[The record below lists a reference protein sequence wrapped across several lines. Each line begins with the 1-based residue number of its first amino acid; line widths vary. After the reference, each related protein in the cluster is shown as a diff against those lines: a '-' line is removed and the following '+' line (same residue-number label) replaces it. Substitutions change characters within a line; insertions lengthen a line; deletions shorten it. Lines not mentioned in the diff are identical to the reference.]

1 MTHLRIHLVYLALLG
16 FLTYQY
22 WTKTQALNEAV
33 SSVEQFDKI
42 MNQNNYVISK
52 ASTMILN
59 GIEMNAKAL
68 VNEQNYK
75 LSAKARIVVANVWH
89 LNKWLEQQ
97 KQEFLSLSDGFDTRD
112 TTVLAH
118 RFDTKASSRFFTN
131 SKIQQIRDSLFKLST
146 ALKDISDTNKYSQIQ
161 KIYTIPKF
169 LDDDKYW
176 QSLKNKTA
184 TESLAQ
190 LTSIQNRLELDAIPY
205 LNYIY
210 EETPFCGK
218 HNDYRLV
225 ISPQK
230 EAIVEGETYKADF
243 YLVDNLSKMNNEVT
257 LTANNR
263 DIPIIGGVAH
273 FEEANLPVGNRLIKA
288 TAVIRQP
295 LTGVVQTSDIELEY
309 RIFPKCSRD
318 CKCPPQ

>member
-1 MTHLRIHLVYLALLG
+1 M
-16 FLTYQY
+16 
-22 WTKTQALNEAV
+22 
-33 SSVEQFDKI
+33 
-42 MNQNNYVISK
+42 
-52 ASTMILN
+52 ASTMLLN
-59 GIEMNAKAL
+59 RIEMNAKAL
-68 VNEQNYK
+68 VNEQNLR
-75 LSAKARIVVANVWH
+75 LSAKARTVVADVWY

-97 KQEFLSLSDGFDTRD
+97 KQEFLSLSGGLDIRD

-118 RFDTKASSRFFTN
+118 RFDTKASSLFFTN

-146 ALKDISDTNKYSQIQ
+146 VLKDISDTNKYSQIQ
-161 KIYTIPKF
+161 KNYTIPKF

-184 TESLAQ
+184 IESLAQ

-210 EETPFCGK
+210 GETPFCGK
-218 HNDYRLV
+218 HNDYKLV

-230 EAIVEGETYKADF
+230 EAVVEGETYKADF
-243 YLVDNLSKMNNEVT
+243 YIVDNLSKINNEVT

-295 LTGVVQTSDIELEY
+295 LTGVIQTSDIELEY
-309 RIFPKCSRD
+309 RVFPKCNRD
-318 CKCPPQ
+318 CK